1 MGNLC
6 FVKRIAWLTDTTW
19 ASFDGASATP
29 ATDWNTNV
37 ATNYAVTNIG
47 WNTTSISGAGAQT
60 GDSASC
66 ASPGAVE
73 TNPQAIQLYQMAM
86 LFGQAQ

>member
-1 MGNLC
+1 MKI
-6 FVKRIAWLTDTTW
+6 FRIAILAFFILYGKSVFCQTYSLVTDTTW

-47 WNTTSISGAGAQT
+47 WNTTSISGAGAQQVT
-60 GDSASC
+60 QHHVLHRGR
-66 ASPGAVE
+66 
-73 TNPQAIQLYQMAM
+73 
-86 LFGQAQ
+86 